1 MKKWMVKC
9 VLSAVLVGPMMAWA
23 NPSVQLCGTVSYF
36 GGEVFEA
43 RRGGYSRLEAL
54 AMVNSA
60 VANLRGNER
69 AVFTNLFQGMVVGV
83 YDLPERQVMTLDA
96 EQAVAFKYTFMQDF
110 YGSCLKYF
118 N

>member
-1 MKKWMVKC
+1 MKKWMMGC
-9 VLSAVLVGPMMAWA
+9 LLSAVFTVPTMASA
-23 NPSVQLCGTVSYF
+23 NQSMQLCGTVSYF

-43 RRGGYSRLEAL
+43 RRAGYSRLEAL

-69 AVFTNLFQGMVVGV
+69 ATFTNLFQGMVAGV
-83 YDLPERQVMTLDA
+83 YDLPEQPVMTSDA
-96 EQAVAFKYTFMQDF
+96 EAALAFKYTFMQDF
-110 YGSCLKYF
+110 YGSCLRYL